1 MNAISNVTVP
11 DIGDFN
17 DIPVIE
23 ILVKAGDQVAKDTP
37 LVVLESDKAT
47 LDVPAPVSGTI
58 KELRIAVGDRV
69 SAGSLLLTLVE
80 SPGALSA
87 AAAVVA
93 RPTPTIAPAP
103 VRPVV
108 ASIDSGK
115 GAAGLATTATAA
127 TPAALPR
134 ANSTPTLRPVPQ
146 RDAHASPSIRRIA
159 REFGIA
165 LSAVTG
171 TGPRGRI
178 VRDDLH
184 RFVKGTLAT
193 TSAPASSDSVGGLKL
208 APWPQIDFA
217 KFGATTRAPLSKM
230 RKISAANLA
239 RNAVIIPHV
248 TNFEDADITELE
260 AFRRTLNAE
269 RPAAGDKIT
278 ILPFLIKA
286 VAATFAKYPEF
297 NSSLDG
303 DELVLKQ
310 YCHIGFA
317 ADTANGLMVPVIRDV
332 DTKGIAHVA
341 SEATALA
348 ARARAGKLLPADMQG
363 GCFTVSSLGGIGGTG
378 FTPIINAPE
387 VAILGVTRAQMRPVW
402 SGTEFRPRIVLPLAL
417 AWDHRVVDGAA
428 AARFLVHLAGLLAD
442 FRRVSL

>member
-11 DIGDFN
+11 DIGDFK

-230 RKISAANLA
+230 RKISAANEWNVVSVA
-239 RNAVIIPHV
+239 RS
-248 TNFEDADITELE
+248 
-260 AFRRTLNAE
+260 
-269 RPAAGDKIT
+269 RPAESRESMRLRISVAGTYSRAWNGRASPIAISSMKRRWI
-278 ILPFLIKA
+278 PSQ
-286 VAATFAKYPEF
+286 AAK
-297 NSSLDG
+297 
-303 DELVLKQ
+303 
-310 YCHIGFA
+310 
-317 ADTANGLMVPVIRDV
+317 R
-332 DTKGIAHVA
+332 
-341 SEATALA
+341 
-348 ARARAGKLLPADMQG
+348 
-363 GCFTVSSLGGIGGTG
+363 
-378 FTPIINAPE
+378 
-387 VAILGVTRAQMRPVW
+387 TRA
-402 SGTEFRPRIVLPLAL
+402 A
-417 AWDHRVVDGAA
+417 
-428 AARFLVHLAGLLAD
+428 
-442 FRRVSL
+442 